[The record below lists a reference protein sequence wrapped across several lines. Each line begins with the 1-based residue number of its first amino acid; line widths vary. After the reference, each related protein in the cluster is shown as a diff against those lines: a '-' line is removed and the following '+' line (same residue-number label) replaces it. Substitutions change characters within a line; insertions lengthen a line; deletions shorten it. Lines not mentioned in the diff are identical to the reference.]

1 MSFYDTADFIEAF
14 RNGGC
19 FIFEGEEGNPDVTE
33 EAPEDA
39 SLENTEGTD
48 EEQSTEGTPT
58 PDTPDT
64 PTNDKQPQGE
74 ESTEVSI
81 PDDVKET
88 SADTVNTDEPSQ
100 SKQSLDADQIAEEF
114 KKSGALKQTIQYA
127 MNAIKGRG
135 QTVTESAGGKNG
147 ITLKM
152 LLPYIKAGIEK
163 FCQKHEFMT
172 NVSEMAKAI
181 MITLKSLDAKEVQK
195 EKMKAAQAKK
205 AAEQKEA
212 AQQSQGDEG
221 SAPEAGGEEAP
232 AEEAPA
238 PDEGGEEAPEQEE
251 A

>member
-48 EEQSTEGTPT
+48 EEQSTEDTPT
-58 PDTPDT
+58 PDA
-64 PTNDKQPQGE
+64 PTNDKQPQDE

>member
-19 FIFEGEEGNPDVTE
+19 FIFEGEQGNPDVTE
-33 EAPEDA
+33 EAPKDA
-39 SLENTEGTD
+39 SLENTEGTN
-48 EEQSTEGTPT
+48 EKQSTEGTPT
-58 PDTPDT
+58 PDK
-64 PTNDKQPQGE
+64 PTNEEQPQGK

-88 SADTVNTDEPSQ
+88 SAGTVNTDEPSQ
-100 SKQSLDADQIAEEF
+100 SKQNYGADQIASEY
-114 KKSGALKQTIQYA
+114 KSSGALKQTVQYA
-127 MNAIKGRG
+127 MNAINGRG

-147 ITLKM
+147 IKLKM

-163 FCQKHEFMT
+163 FCQKHEFNT
-172 NVSEMAKAI
+172 TVDEIAKAI
-181 MITLKSLDAKEVQK
+181 MITLHSLDAKVVQK

-212 AQQSQGDEG
+212 AQQSQDDEG

>member
-19 FIFEGEEGNPDVTE
+19 FIFEGEEGNPDKTE

-39 SLENTEGTD
+39 SLEETEGPD
-48 EEQSTEGTPT
+48 ENQSPEGTPT
-58 PDTPDT
+58 PDE
-64 PTNDKQPQGE
+64 PTNEEPQQDQ
-74 ESTEVSI
+74 ESPEVSI

-88 SADTVNTDEPSQ
+88 SAETVNTDEPSQ

-114 KKSGALKQTIQYA
+114 KKSGALKQTVQYA
-127 MNAIKGRG
+127 VNAIKGSG
-135 QTVTESAGGKNG
+135 QPVTESTGGKNG
-147 ITLKM
+147 IKLKM

-181 MITLKSLDAKEVQK
+181 MITLKSLDANEVQK

-212 AQQSQGDEG
+212 EPQSQGDEG

>member
-33 EAPEDA
+33 ETPEDA
-39 SLENTEGTD
+39 SLENTEGT
-48 EEQSTEGTPT
+48 EGKQSPEDTPT
-58 PDTPDT
+58 PDE
-64 PTNDKQPQGE
+64 PTNDEQQPAK

-81 PDDVKET
+81 PDEVKET
-88 SADTVNTDEPSQ
+88 SAETVNTDEPSQ

-127 MNAIKGRG
+127 MNAINGRG
-135 QTVTESAGGKNG
+135 QTVTESAGGKKG
-147 ITLKM
+147 IKLKM

-205 AAEQKEA
+205 ATEQKEA

-221 SAPEAGGEEAP
+221 SAPEAGGAEAP

-238 PDEGGEEAPEQEE
+238 PDNGGEDAPEQEE

>member
-39 SLENTEGTD
+39 SLENTEGTN
-48 EEQSTEGTPT
+48 EEQSTKGTPT
-58 PDTPDT
+58 PDE
-64 PTNDKQPQGE
+64 PTNNEQPQGE
-74 ESTEVSI
+74 ESTEASI

-195 EKMKAAQAKK
+195 EKIKAAHAKK

-212 AQQSQGDEG
+212 AQQSQGSEGGEG